1 MQIELTITPFPGD
14 GLMDAMDRAMSIML
28 QDPGISITH
37 FKFNGVQLY
46 LRRNGDPAKVKKY
59 YLKKLP
65 DILRIIRSDVD
76 DKDSVGKIINFLDD
90 VSSRR
95 VVVSDAYY
103 TISTDNRAL
112 LPTEDPLIQCNPY
125 ILRTNGYMFEA
136 HIKGYSFDKE
146 YHIPIL

>member
-14 GLMDAMDRAMSIML
+14 SLMEVMDRAMSIML

-37 FKFNGVQLY
+37 FKFNGIQLY
-46 LRRNGDPAKVKKY
+46 LRRNGDPAKVEKY

-65 DILRIIRSDVD
+65 DVLRIIRSDVD
-76 DKDSVGKIINFLDD
+76 DKDSVGKIINFLDTM
-90 VSSRR
+90 SSRR
-95 VVVSDAYY
+95 VVVSDAYH

-112 LPTEDPLIQCNPY
+112 LPTEDPLIQCDPY
-125 ILRTNGYMFEA
+125 ALPVRGYTFEA

-146 YHIPIL
+146 